1 MESQDFTALLVSC
14 AYLLG
19 LVLAAVAAH
28 RYLGVK
34 SLFTRKLVIVGTG
47 MWSIAAV
54 RLFSSWEWAIVPPL
68 TLALLFYL
76 SYRYDLVEAI
86 EDSERVNMGLVF
98 FPVAIALLLGLF
110 WRPGSPQDAGYVG
123 VAALMAATWGDT
135 AAALIGRRYGTR
147 RYRMLGHRRTM
158 EGTLALFFVS
168 GVAMAPVLAVMG
180 AIDWHQSVAFALIA
194 ATVVSLIEIVSF
206 YGSDNLTIPLAAA
219 LTLSLL
225 TRLS

>member
-1 MESQDFTALLVSC
+1 MESQDFTALLVSG
-14 AYLLG
+14 AYFLG
-19 LVLAAVAAH
+19 LLLAAVLAH

-47 MWSIAAV
+47 MWSIVTV

-68 TLALLFYL
+68 TLTLLFYL

-135 AAALIGRRYGTR
+135 AAALIGRLYGTR

-158 EGTLALFFVS
+158 EGTLALFLVS
-168 GVAMAPVLAVMG
+168 GVTMAPVLAVMG
-180 AIDWHQSVAFALIA
+180 AMDWHQSVAFALIA

>member
-1 MESQDFTALLVSC
+1 
-14 AYLLG
+14 
-19 LVLAAVAAH
+19 
-28 RYLGVK
+28 
-34 SLFTRKLVIVGTG
+34 I
-47 MWSIAAV
+47 
-54 RLFSSWEWAIVPPL
+54 
-68 TLALLFYL
+68 
-76 SYRYDLVEAI
+76 
-86 EDSERVNMGLVF
+86 
-98 FPVAIALLLGLF
+98 AIALLLGLF

-123 VAALMAATWGDT
+123 VAALMATTWGDT

-180 AIDWHQSVAFALIA
+180 GIDWHQSVAFALIA
-194 ATVVSLIEIVSF
+194 ATIVSLIEIVSF